1 MANLKPGPVAT
12 ALIASA
18 AFIGLVEYC
27 APPTAQS
34 SEETAKA
41 DDTPRFLFNQVTYYS
56 PVRQRAD
63 GSLEFNPSP
72 SAEFVDPNTGRTFFK
87 NCKALSKP
95 DENLGQDQIRQAV
108 KALNCRQPTIS

>member
-27 APPTAQS
+27 APPLLQP
-34 SEETAKA
+34 SEKTVKA
-41 DDTPRFLFNQVTYYS
+41 DDTPRFLFNQVTYHS

-63 GSLEFNPSP
+63 GALEFNPSP
-72 SAEFVDPNTGRTFFK
+72 SAEFVDPNSGQTFYK
-87 NCKALSKP
+87 NCKALSKS
-95 DENLGQDQIRQAV
+95 DENLAQDQIRQAV
-108 KALNCRQPTIS
+108 KALNCRQPNIS